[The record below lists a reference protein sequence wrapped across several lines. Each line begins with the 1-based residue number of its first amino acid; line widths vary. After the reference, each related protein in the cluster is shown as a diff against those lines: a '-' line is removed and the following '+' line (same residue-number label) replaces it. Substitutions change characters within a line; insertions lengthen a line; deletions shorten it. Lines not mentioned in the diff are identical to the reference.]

1 MGDILEN
8 VKGFLVKYVLIIVT
22 VSTINIIVGYVWDDA
37 YFGFVG
43 LWVVLLG
50 ILLCLLIIVFEN
62 AMQIDIVEEQLMK
75 LNKEV
80 VKWQVSQKPGKK
92 RK

>member
-8 VKGFLVKYVLIIVT
+8 VKGFLVKYALIIVT
-22 VSTINIIVGYVWDDA
+22 VSTVSIIVGYVWDDA

-62 AMQIDIVEEQLMK
+62 AMQIDIVEEQLME
-75 LNKEV
+75 LNREV
-80 VKWQVSQKPGKK
+80 VRWRESQNQRKK

>member
-8 VKGFLVKYVLIIVT
+8 VKGFLVKYALIIVT
-22 VSTINIIVGYVWDDA
+22 VSTVSIIVGYVWDDA

-75 LNKEV
+75 LNREV
-80 VKWQVSQKPGKK
+80 VRWRESQKPGRKK
-92 RK
+92 